1 LLSGGDG
8 NDYLDLTYSDGNNTL
23 TGGLGNDTLNAS
35 GSSGNNLLS
44 GGDGNDYLDLT
55 YSDGNNTLTGGLG
68 NDTLT
73 ASGSSGNHLLSGGDG
88 NDYLTGGNGTD
99 TFAFNS
105 SQEGVDSLYDFD
117 ATKDLIQVSADG
129 FGGGLSTPSLKADQF
144 TIGTSATTSKE
155 RFIYNDITGALFF
168 DQDGSASGFTQV
180 KFAQLSAGLSLTQN
194 NFVVV

>member
-1 LLSGGDG
+1 M
-8 NDYLDLTYSDGNNTL
+8 
-23 TGGLGNDTLNAS
+23 NAES
-35 GSSGNNLLS
+35 SSGNNLLS
-44 GGDGNDYLDLT
+44 GGDGNDFLSISGYLFYNASTID
-55 YSDGNNTLTGGLG
+55 YRSSGNNTLNGGAG
-68 NDTLT
+68 NDTLNG
-73 ASGSSGNHLLSGGDG
+73 SGSYVNKLLSGGDG
-88 NDYLTGGNGTD
+88 NDYLTGGNGID

-105 SQEGVDSLYDFD
+105 SHEGVDSLYDFN
-117 ATKDLIQVSADG
+117 ATDDLIQVSADG